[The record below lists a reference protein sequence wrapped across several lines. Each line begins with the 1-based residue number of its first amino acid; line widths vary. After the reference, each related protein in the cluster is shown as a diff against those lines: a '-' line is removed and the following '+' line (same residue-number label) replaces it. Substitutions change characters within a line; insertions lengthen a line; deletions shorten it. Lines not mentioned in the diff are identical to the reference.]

1 MKGKRVCDEQEETE
15 KAITNM
21 EEEEEEKWHDLTTKA
36 DRRENLG
43 KIRSNIGWSIRQ
55 KIVAAVFVVVVIA
68 IFNISLAS

>member
-21 EEEEEEKWHDLTTKA
+21 EEEEEKGHDLTTKA

-43 KIRSNIGWSIRQ
+43 KIRSNIG
-55 KIVAAVFVVVVIA
+55 
-68 IFNISLAS
+68 

>member
-43 KIRSNIGWSIRQ
+43 KIRSNIG
-55 KIVAAVFVVVVIA
+55 
-68 IFNISLAS
+68 

>member
-21 EEEEEEKWHDLTTKA
+21 EEEEEKWHDLTTKA

-43 KIRSNIGWSIRQ
+43 KIRSNIGWGIRQ

>member
-55 KIVAAVFVVVVIA
+55 KIVTAVFVIVVIA

>member
-21 EEEEEEKWHDLTTKA
+21 EEEEEKWHDLTTKA

-55 KIVAAVFVVVVIA
+55 KIVAAVFVIVVIA